1 MLSVATLYHIKY
13 LNLFDME
20 ILTIL
25 LATST
30 AMSQDKTS
38 MEMNST
44 AWFVTGTVVAL
55 LLFVYLTVTLIK
67 PEKF

>member
-1 MLSVATLYHIKY
+1 METLS
-13 LNLFDME
+13 
-20 ILTIL
+20 IL

-30 AMSQDKTS
+30 AMSRDTMP

-44 AWFVTGTVVAL
+44 AWFVTGTIVAL
-55 LLFVYLTVTLIK
+55 LLFVYLIYTLIK

>member
-1 MLSVATLYHIKY
+1 MLSVATLYQIKY
-13 LNLFDME
+13 LNQFDME
-20 ILTIL
+20 TLTIL

-30 AMSQDKTS
+30 AMSQDKTP

-55 LLFVYLTVTLIK
+55 LLFAYLIYTLIK